1 MSTLTTTQ
9 AQNNVSTG
17 TATYHLDASHSQ
29 AQFKVRHM
37 MISNV
42 TGEFKNITGTFQYNP
57 DDAKLN
63 HVDITIDASSIDT
76 RDTNRDAHLRSAE
89 FFDVENFPNLTFT
102 SKKFEQ
108 TGEGEFKVT
117 GDLTIRG
124 NTKEVVLD
132 VEGPGAEVKDP
143 WGNSRIGVTASTKI
157 NRKEWGLHWNVAL
170 EAGGF
175 LVSDEIRIAI
185 EAEFVK
191 QA

>member
-17 TATYHLDASHSQ
+17 TATYNLDASHSQ

-63 HVDITIDASSIDT
+63 HVDIAIDASSIDT
-76 RDTNRDAHLRSAE
+76 RDTNRDAHLRSAD

-102 SKKFEQ
+102 
-108 TGEGEFKVT
+108 
-117 GDLTIRG
+117 
-124 NTKEVVLD
+124 
-132 VEGPGAEVKDP
+132 
-143 WGNSRIGVTASTKI
+143 
-157 NRKEWGLHWNVAL
+157 
-170 EAGGF
+170 
-175 LVSDEIRIAI
+175 
-185 EAEFVK
+185 
-191 QA
+191 